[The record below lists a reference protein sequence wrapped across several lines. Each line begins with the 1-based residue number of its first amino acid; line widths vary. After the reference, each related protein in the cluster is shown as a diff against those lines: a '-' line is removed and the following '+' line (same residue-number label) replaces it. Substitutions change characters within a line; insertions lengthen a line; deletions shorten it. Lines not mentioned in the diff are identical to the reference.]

1 MLEWFDYLL
10 LIAAG
15 AIGGF
20 MSGLIGVG
28 GGIIFV
34 PILTYF
40 LSRLGYADEVLVK
53 AVLAN
58 SLFAIIFNMYPFL
71 PLTC

>member
-1 MLEWFDYLL
+1 
-10 LIAAG
+10 
-15 AIGGF
+15 

-58 SLFAIIFNMYPFL
+58 SLFAIIFTGGTISFKQFRNFKRAP
-71 PLTC
+71 